1 MLGGAP
7 GTAACVAAGGI
18 LVAEAGTHGLALGAA
33 LLDKPVHSLL
43 DEALETA
50 L

>member
-1 MLGGAP
+1 
-7 GTAACVAAGGI
+7 
-18 LVAEAGTHGLALGAA
+18 LALGAA